1 MKQKQPPNGATST
14 KVPKRK
20 AEASPPAADTED
32 TAKEPPSGQ
41 KRKNPPSKA
50 SHPATKT
57 PRRGSRASGRSTT
70 APTHRQLLH
79 FLLSDAALRLCYP
92 ADEVDAAD
100 DHLVK
105 TYSRTSPAAYSP
117 FEHLLIASLLSKPL
131 SHKLGMRS
139 IRTLLNPPFSL
150 DSTRAVLEAGE
161 ARVWE
166 ALEVA
171 RTQHRQKTAGYM
183 SGMAEFFADD
193 PELRMVREKG
203 DPMREVQRAKGVG
216 KTGAELFARRV
227 QCLEDWGKV
236 FPFVDS
242 RGLDALRELGF
253 EVGDADGL
261 KTLIEAEVGFEGVG
275 EMAVSGAEGLEGEQ
289 KTRVAFVLVLER
301 AIGASLEGNIQDVK
315 KVAAAYEV

>member
-1 MKQKQPPNGATST
+1 
-14 KVPKRK
+14 
-20 AEASPPAADTED
+20 
-32 TAKEPPSGQ
+32 
-41 KRKNPPSKA
+41 
-50 SHPATKT
+50 
-57 PRRGSRASGRSTT
+57 
-70 APTHRQLLH
+70 
-79 FLLSDAALRLCYP
+79 
-92 ADEVDAAD
+92 
-100 DHLVK
+100 
-105 TYSRTSPAAYSP
+105 
-117 FEHLLIASLLSKPL
+117 
-131 SHKLGMRS
+131 MRS

-171 RTQHRQKTAGYM
+171 RTQHRQKTAGYVF
-183 SGMAEFFADD
+183 GMAGCFADD
-193 PELRMVREKG
+193 PELRMVRENG
-203 DPMREVQRAKGVG
+203 DPIREVQKAKGVG
-216 KTGAELFARRV
+216 RTGAELFARRV

-253 EVGDADGL
+253 EVGDAEGL

-289 KTRVAFVLVLER
+289 KTRVAFVLVSER